1 MKFLYGAGS
10 HSQFHQS
17 LSLHSNKKKTF
28 IFIQWN
34 QLWNWW
40 CWLKIYYNS
49 ISRQSGIVHKDK
61 AMRQLDLDLWEMNWL
76 VAAAREST
84 NSIIF
89 SLWEWEKR
97 DWIVWFPLAAR
108 PLFKNLWFLM
118 KAGCLMDELV
128 AFFEFVGYG
137 RGHPPMLRKEK
148 KTSQP
153 THSNQ
158 TNQRKREN
166 EWRQSKSEFIDGMKE
181 LSEINQWTLPLL
193 WRNEWTGL
201 QGQPTA
207 RGKPFSNN
215 TISFARAARLKLI
228 ELLKWKSCLHFIHQQ
243 SKHFWIVDWIEV
255 RERKTNKPNQPF
267 FIHLWEW
274 RLIGLVFLSLIK
286 LISSAGKDN
295 FYF

>member
-1 MKFLYGAGS
+1 MNSAGA
-10 HSQFHQS
+10 
-17 LSLHSNKKKTF
+17 
-28 IFIQWN
+28 
-34 QLWNWW
+34 
-40 CWLKIYYNS
+40 
-49 ISRQSGIVHKDK
+49 D
-61 AMRQLDLDLWEMNWL
+61 
-76 VAAAREST
+76 
-84 NSIIF
+84 
-89 SLWEWEKR
+89 
-97 DWIVWFPLAAR
+97 R
-108 PLFKNLWFLM
+108 PLFKNLWKWRMKFLWFLM

-228 ELLKWKSCLHFIHQQ
+228 ELLKWR
-243 SKHFWIVDWIEV
+243 IVLALVIE
-255 RERKTNKPNQPF
+255 
-267 FIHLWEW
+267 
-274 RLIGLVFLSLIK
+274 LVGYEPEAPLPPMNSIP
-286 LISSAGKDN
+286 
-295 FYF
+295 

>member
-118 KAGCLMDELV
+118 KAGGGASQSINHQSTILFNQNKKVCFVEELLELM
-128 AFFEFVGYG
+128 
-137 RGHPPMLRKEK
+137 
-148 KTSQP
+148 
-153 THSNQ
+153 
-158 TNQRKREN
+158 
-166 EWRQSKSEFIDGMKE
+166 
-181 LSEINQWTLPLL
+181 
-193 WRNEWTGL
+193 
-201 QGQPTA
+201 
-207 RGKPFSNN
+207 
-215 TISFARAARLKLI
+215 KLI
-228 ELLKWKSCLHFIHQQ
+228 L
-243 SKHFWIVDWIEV
+243 IE
-255 RERKTNKPNQPF
+255 RSEPR
-267 FIHLWEW
+267 
-274 RLIGLVFLSLIK
+274 
-286 LISSAGKDN
+286 SATTKQAAAPIN
-295 FYF
+295 SQIN